1 MANFLSP
8 DWLKLKILDCG
19 LSTAVKG
26 AMKNNDNS
34 GVRVYSK
41 KNVH

>member
-19 LSTAVKG
+19 WSAVDKG
-26 AMKNNDNS
+26 AMMNNDNS